1 MTDRTIRMNTTA
13 AGPEGTFLA
22 GQVVSVDAATA
33 AAWIAGGYASP
44 VGEDAG
50 ARSPRPA
57 AAARSS
63 KSKKA
68 PPTDEPASS
77 ESTTAEEPSGEQPD
91 GGDPGETSG
100 EE

>member
-1 MTDRTIRMNTTA
+1 MNTTA

-50 ARSPRPA
+50 AQPPKPA
-57 AAARSS
+57 AAARSPKS
-63 KSKKA
+63 KSKKG

-77 ESTTAEEPSGEQPD
+77 ESPTAEQPD

>member
-1 MTDRTIRMNTTA
+1 MNTTA

-44 VGEDAG
+44 VGEDAE
-50 ARSPRPA
+50 ARSPKPA

-63 KSKKA
+63 KSRKA
-68 PPTDEPASS
+68 PPKDEPAEGQSP
-77 ESTTAEEPSGEQPD
+77 TPEEPSGEQPE